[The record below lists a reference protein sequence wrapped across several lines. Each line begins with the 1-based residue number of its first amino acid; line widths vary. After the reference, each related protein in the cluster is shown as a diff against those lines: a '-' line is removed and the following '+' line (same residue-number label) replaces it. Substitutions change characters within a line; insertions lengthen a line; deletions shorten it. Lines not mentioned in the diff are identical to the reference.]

1 MENKKYDEKTEE
13 QIYEFLDFMEKRKD
27 RNLYRRVDLLEF
39 RRNSK
44 IPRSETLEEC
54 NKMELKEICSILD
67 VVADI
72 KDEIITFIKDWIKG
86 LKSELIQEER
96 PVFRILNARRI
107 KKIEIYI
114 KWVDGTHPDLNLL
127 KGTN

>member
-13 QIYEFLDFMEKRKD
+13 QIYEFLDFMEKREE
-27 RNLYRRVDLLEF
+27 RNLDRRFDLLEF

-44 IPRSETLEEC
+44 IPKSETLEEC
-54 NKMELKEICSILD
+54 NKIELKEICSILD

-72 KDEIITFIKDWIKG
+72 KDEIISFIKDWIKG
-86 LKSELIQEER
+86 LKSELIQEEH
-96 PVFRILNARRI
+96 PVLRRLNARRI

-114 KWVDGTHPDLNLL
+114 KCVDGTHPDLNLL